1 MACVKNNNRLYQEPW
16 VCNFAPLARRPPSSF
31 PFTPAPLGVNDAVVA
46 DTSHTSA
53 DFLHLPPPPLP
64 PAPAP
69 PPTILYLLT
78 LDSSENWRESVY
90 VCKKTLG
97 ARDD

>member
-16 VCNFAPLARRPPSSF
+16 VCNFAPLARRPPSPS
-31 PFTPAPLGVNDAVVA
+31 PFTLAPLGVNDAAVA

-53 DFLHLPPPPLP
+53 DFLPPST
-64 PAPAP
+64 PAL

-78 LDSSENWRESVY
+78 LDSSENWRETVY
-90 VCKKTLG
+90 V
-97 ARDD
+97 